1 MVITTSS
8 GKMKKPL
15 LNIIQSKMSKKL
27 DIRQVKEWLPQINNP
42 LLIAGPCSLETE
54 EQTLTTAKLLS
65 KDHRVFMFRGG
76 LWKPRTRPG
85 SFEGIGSV
93 GLTWLR
99 RVKEETGLPVC
110 TEVAN
115 TQHTEEALK
124 SGIDAVWIGARS
136 TASPFVVQEIA
147 EALNG
152 TDTTVLIKNPVNP
165 DIQLWIGAIE
175 RINRAGIRNIVAIHR
190 GFTPFMETK
199 YRNYPNWQT
208 VIELKRLL
216 PEVPV
221 ICDPS
226 HIGGKREFLYEI
238 AQKAFD
244 MGLDGLMIESHVN
257 PESALSDKEQ
267 QLTPSELGKLLD
279 KLVIRHQS
287 ANNPLFENKLEMLRS
302 RIDSLD
308 SELLEV
314 LSSRMDIVRE
324 IGKYKKENNVTA
336 LQINRW
342 AQLME
347 DRVKLG
353 QKLNLNKTF
362 TQILFQLIH
371 EDSVRMQTEIMDN
384 HTED

>member
-1 MVITTSS
+1 MATS
-8 GKMKKPL
+8 L
-15 LNIIQSKMSKKL
+15 T
-27 DIRQVKEWLPQINNP
+27 IRPIKEWLPQINNP

-54 EQTLTTAKLLS
+54 EQTLSTARLLA
-65 KDHRVFMFRGG
+65 KDHRVFLFRGG
-76 LWKPRTRPG
+76 IWKPRTRPG
-85 SFEGIGSV
+85 CFEGVGSP
-93 GLTWLR
+93 GLKWLK

-115 TQHTEEALK
+115 TQHTEKALK
-124 SGIDAVWIGARS
+124 AGIDALWIGARS

-147 EALNG
+147 EVVKG
-152 TDTTVLIKNPVNP
+152 TDATVMVKNPVNP
-165 DIQLWIGAIE
+165 DLQLWMGAIE
-175 RINRAGIRNIVAIHR
+175 RINKAGIKNIVAIHR
-190 GFTPFMETK
+190 GFTPFRDTK

-208 VIELKRLL
+208 VIELRRLM

-226 HIGGKREFLYEI
+226 HISGKREYLFEI

-244 MGLDGLMIESHVN
+244 MGMEGLMIESHVDPN
-257 PESALSDKEQ
+257 SALSDKEQ
-267 QLTPSELGKLLD
+267 QLTPSDLAKLLD
-279 KLVIRHQS
+279 KLVIRHES
-287 ANNPLFENKLEMLRS
+287 ADNPQFEDKLEMLRN
-302 RIDSLD
+302 RIDTLD
-308 SELLEV
+308 TELLEV

-336 LQINRW
+336 LQIIRW

-384 HTED
+384 YVED